1 MEGMWSCG
9 KTFSVASAHLA
20 MRSSFLIEETAV
32 TWPLAAWHYG
42 INSSFTPTCT
52 HTPAVGS
59 CLGSCSS
66 WCLCEICWEEVLLLS
81 CASEAIG
88 LAFLYGS
95 WFTSDSQHS
104 VCSNLESIHCYFKAV
119 NPSFL
124 SFDYSVSLS
133 QGREIEKLLPQSGHA
148 GMQQTSIWNDG

>member
-20 MRSSFLIEETAV
+20 MRSSFLIKETTV

-42 INSSFTPTCT
+42 IKSSFTPTCT
-52 HTPAVGS
+52 HTPAVCS

-66 WCLCEICWEEVLLLS
+66 WCLCETCICWEEVLLLS
-81 CASEAIG
+81 CAFEAIG

-95 WFTSDSQHS
+95 WFTSDSQQCLFKPGVNPLLTKAFCLLIILSHWAKAVKLKNCYLS
-104 VCSNLESIHCYFKAV
+104 LDMLVCSRHLF
-119 NPSFL
+119 
-124 SFDYSVSLS
+124 
-133 QGREIEKLLPQSGHA
+133 
-148 GMQQTSIWNDG
+148 GMMDKR

>member
-1 MEGMWSCG
+1 MKLWEDI
-9 KTFSVASAHLA
+9 FSSLCPLGYEVKFFNWRNSSHLA
-20 MRSSFLIEETAV
+20 PGRLALWDKFLFYSHMHSHTSSGLM
-32 TWPLAAWHYG
+32 PG
-42 INSSFTPTCT
+42 
-52 HTPAVGS
+52 
-59 CLGSCSS
+59 
-66 WCLCEICWEEVLLLS
+66 VLLIMMPLWICLS

-88 LAFLYGS
+88 LASLYGS